1 MKNLF
6 NFSII
11 QQDSRHNL
19 YFIEGIL
26 AYNLLKNK
34 HKIKFAKKNQTA
46 KIPAATQKA
55 GIFVLVVVKA
65 L

>member
-34 HKIKFAKKNQTA
+34 HKIKFAKK
-46 KIPAATQKA
+46 I
-55 GIFVLVVVKA
+55 
-65 L
+65 